1 MQIVWLKYKLSQ
13 LQKNCSCFIDKIEEN
28 LVKDAISIYTE
39 NIVKDAISI
48 YTDQISN
55 VQRFLIKNILRS
67 D

>member
-28 LVKDAISIYTE
+28 LVKDAISIYT
-39 NIVKDAISI
+39 
-48 YTDQISN
+48 DQISN
-55 VQRFLIKNILRS
+55 VHRFLIKNILRS